1 MLEVGSSSHPFPN
14 CCCPVLHTAC
24 DNMEFMPSVSQAR
37 KPRCTEE
44 EKPAGGNGH
53 HGCSGT
59 VAHTSWCSMTGPLQ
73 APESGPFPIYSLTSE
88 GSSSILPRVPVGF
101 LSGEAARS
109 V

>member
-1 MLEVGSSSHPFPN
+1 MLEVGSSCHPFPN
-14 CCCPVLHTAC
+14 GCCPVLHTARE
-24 DNMEFMPSVSQAR
+24 NMEFMPSVSQAG
-37 KPRCTEE
+37 KPRCKEE

-53 HGCSGT
+53 HGRSGT

-88 GSSSILPRVPVGF
+88 GSASILPRVPVGF